1 MDQNNPFPSKY
12 NNLFL
17 ISGIWVIVYSCF
29 GCCVTC
35 KTNFSGIY
43 NIIYFSTFCILS
55 LVGSSLFMV
64 ITVLLMVALHM
75 IGPGIYKDFYDW
87 FIVFI
92 TALVP
97 CNCCIPSSE
106 CEYENIKCDTPENML
121 SSCAEAITNKFSK
134 KYYLNI
140 VVYAFIGIFVI
151 QVYSLIIRY

>member
-1 MDQNNPFPSKY
+1 MDPNNPFPSKY

-75 IGPGIYKDFYDW
+75 IEPGIYKDFYDW

-92 TALVP
+92 YALLP
-97 CNCCIPSSE
+97 CDCCSSSSE

-121 SSCAEAITNKFSK
+121 SSCAEAVTNKFSK

-151 QVYSLIIRY
+151 QVYFLIIRY